1 MVSTGVLMIKYKS
14 KMSWTFKRNR
24 AIIKED
30 ITSDVTL
37 HRDMIYGTGLLEFQI
52 KKERKKIN
60 KKERKIAK
68 EF

>member
-1 MVSTGVLMIKYKS
+1 MIKYKS